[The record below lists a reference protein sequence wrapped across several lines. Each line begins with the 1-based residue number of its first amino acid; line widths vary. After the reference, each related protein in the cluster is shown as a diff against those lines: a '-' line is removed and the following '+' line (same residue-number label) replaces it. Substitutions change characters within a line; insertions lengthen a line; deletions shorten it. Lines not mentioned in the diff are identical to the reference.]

1 VHVAAQFYY
10 AVEVAIVSPINAY
23 IYSSCA
29 DIHDEILFGVNF
41 SDNNEDLLDER
52 ENQSTDELIRPTFW
66 AKM

>member
-1 VHVAAQFYY
+1 MFVSVH
-10 AVEVAIVSPINAY
+10 IVLKVYFSFNAY

-52 ENQSTDELIRPTFW
+52 ENQSTDELIRPTF
-66 AKM
+66 